1 MFRDI
6 KKVIIGL
13 CISLILFAIGVAI
26 VITETYLKVPSEII
40 RLVIETSAVFS
51 ALTGFCLSIIFFVAT
66 IEFISIESSTKKAIA
81 IKYRIQQERRK
92 KLPQNVEFSV
102 YITDKNNKMI
112 NGVLHKNIK
121 CKAIANRKK
130 VYISFYLP
138 HNIELEMNIKDF
150 NDNFTY

>member
-13 CISLILFAIGVAI
+13 WISLILFAIGLANVR
-26 VITETYLKVPSEII
+26 TGTYLKVPSEII

>member
-26 VITETYLKVPSEII
+26 VITEIYLKVPSEII
-40 RLVIETSAVFS
+40 RLVIETSAVFLV
-51 ALTGFCLSIIFFVAT
+51 LTGFCLGIIFFVAT
-66 IEFISIESSTKKAIA
+66 IEFISIESSTKNAIA

-121 CKAIANRKK
+121 CKAIANGKK